1 MINHPQEGALSE
13 RSSWTVALGSVPS
26 SLPSILNNWIC
37 EQELS
42 PPGDMGQGK
51 KVNSLVAEDPGSVVC
66 LDYLSRS
73 SHTLLN
79 SVL

>member
-13 RSSWTVALGSVPS
+13 LSSWTVALGSVPS

-42 PPGDMGQGK
+42 PPGDMGQE
-51 KVNSLVAEDPGSVVC
+51 KVNSLAAEDPGGVVC
-66 LDYLSRS
+66 LDYVSRS
-73 SHTLLN
+73 SNTLLN